1 MSNLYDEA
9 EKWLDTTYASDSVWD
24 RNPVAKVFSLISSR
38 DKKVDERWG
47 VLDIANALNCGL
59 SNSPS
64 DGASTSEPVA
74 FPPGF
79 KYSPNTGESVAKK
92 GSKVCTW
99 LPVCG
104 SEDLKSG
111 LLRGGCLTTYPLKLK
126 GDVSLPRD
134 PDLELPLPG
143 HGHYRFCVGAFG
155 LSTTFLFALESEQ
168 GEIYCWLPS
177 LKEWAELSPPSNA
190 PYLGTRT
197 FSQEVWSIDAK
208 DMAGD
213 TILFWPSDCG
223 LVAIKIDVLSLSYE
237 TILLIEGRCL
247 SVPRILK
254 NSVYV
259 LIEKPDGTV
268 HAVSVDAG
276 WQSEEALREL
286 QVNELPINN
295 IPVAKWIIAAAT
307 PREVIWL
314 SDKGQVVLRPNA
326 QQFLFIPWEAGV
338 KPQFQLGGPYCS
350 ADGHLWMQVK
360 HPTLHDGDIGFGY
373 VQLGFLNSEQQTR
386 KSYSART
393 LTGRGSFRVEEWLKD
408 DPWIEPTVVSTM
420 AHAVLPI
427 LESTSDDTLLVL
439 RVGHLR
445 GVTQLF
451 ERSGEIITTRFQIM
465 GQHGVDSFYEK
476 RLREPWTT
484 SAFIFDGALFIYHS
498 GIGSLPGWLTC
509 SDAGD

>member
-1 MSNLYDEA
+1 MSNLHEEA
-9 EKWLDTTYASDSVWD
+9 EQWSDTTHTSVSVWV
-24 RNPVAKVFSLISSR
+24 RNPDTKVFSLISSR
-38 DKKVDERWG
+38 EKKVDERWG

-64 DGASTSEPVA
+64 DGAPTSGYVA
-74 FPPGF
+74 FPSEF
-79 KYSPNTGESVAKK
+79 KYSPNTGKSIVKK
-92 GSKVCTW
+92 GPKVCTW

-155 LSTTFLFALESEQ
+155 LSSTFLFALESEQ

-177 LKEWAELSPPSNA
+177 LKEWAELSPPPNA
-190 PYLGTRT
+190 PYLGTRS

-208 DMAGD
+208 DMAKD

-237 TILLIEGRCL
+237 TRLLIEGCCL

-268 HAVSVDAG
+268 RAVSVDAG
-276 WQSEEALREL
+276 WQSGEAPREL
-286 QVNELPINN
+286 PVNN
-295 IPVAKWIIAAAT
+295 IPVAKWVIAAAT

-314 SDKGQVVLRPNA
+314 SNMGQVVLRPNA

-338 KPQFQLGGPYCS
+338 EPQFQLGGPHCS
-350 ADGHLWMQVK
+350 ADGHLWMQVL

-373 VQLGFLNSEQQTR
+373 VQLGFLNSEQRTR
-386 KSYSART
+386 PSFCART
-393 LTGRGSFRVEEWLKD
+393 LTGSGSIRVEKWLKD

-420 AHAVLPI
+420 AHENNEAVLPI
-427 LESTSDDTLLVL
+427 LESTSDNTLLVL
-439 RVGHLR
+439 RVDHLQ

-451 ERSGEIITTRFQIM
+451 ERTGEIIPTRFQIM
-465 GQHGVDSFYEK
+465 GQHGDGGFYVK

-498 GIGSLPGWLTC
+498 DIGSLPGWLTC
-509 SDAGD
+509 SGAGD